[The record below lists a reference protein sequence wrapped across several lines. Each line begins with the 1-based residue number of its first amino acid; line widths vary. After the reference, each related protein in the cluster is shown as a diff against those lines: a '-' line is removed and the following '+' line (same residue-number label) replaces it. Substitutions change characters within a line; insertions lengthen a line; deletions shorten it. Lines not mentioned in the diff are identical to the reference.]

1 MKPANVKPWP
11 CLTVHIGYGLEHND
25 KYPKFK
31 VGYHVRILK
40 YPGLYSLL
48 YHWSEEVF
56 VIKKVKS
63 TIPLTY
69 VIDDLKVEEI
79 IGTFYEKDL
88 QERSLAKLRIE
99 KKMRKKGKKLFVK
112 WKGYN
117 NSFNSWINMK
127 DIV

>member
-1 MKPANVKPWP
+1 M
-11 CLTVHIGYGLEHND
+11 
-25 KYPKFK
+25 
-31 VGYHVRILK
+31 
-40 YPGLYSLL
+40 
-48 YHWSEEVF
+48 
-56 VIKKVKS
+56 IKKVKS

-69 VIDDLKVEEI
+69 VIGDLKVEEI